1 MNSIEKHSKTLPT
14 LHSEDASLHQAQKL
28 LQTWKDGTLV
38 LPNEPTGASDSFSR
52 HLSKLYGLPLEAC
65 HLISNAVT
73 NAAVGSRVCLMGPG
87 TISTAPAVN
96 TLLISEGGTRLQLAI
111 EDAFQALRPHALRMA
126 IAKQT
131 LTDKSVDS
139 VKQQAANLLARS
151 DKALSSAAK
160 TRSSDKPNPQ
170 PLEFNWSD
178 PNWATSLNGS
188 DPQKE
193 KDEQEACKLEQEA
206 ATLKAEATKVI
217 SAYHFQDKP
226 GFLVEGPLPE
236 ELIATH
242 DLCADGTIFNLDI
255 DANTWMSLARLSSAK
270 SRVVGSRFNAAW
282 RASTVARNGEIL
294 PASTISSL
302 SRMSSDDFMGF
313 WTNPRIEENRLK
325 SIILP
330 ANTDFAGS
338 FHKEECQETGQIIQ
352 FYEGSVKLLLQRLEG
367 KPPENIVLSR
377 EAQEVFLSFV
387 GDIEDASSSHPGIR
401 DLLKSAGSTALRQS
415 LLLHLGN
422 GGAKALTCETM
433 KRACHLTAWC
443 VCGTAQMLETQRKQR
458 QNRPSDFDEEVW
470 VIVGKVRKKGPLS
483 RRELYRTF
491 HDQASSRHQPI
502 IEKALSR
509 GLLRETED
517 GSLYAP
523 DDCESIDAK

>member
-1 MNSIEKHSKTLPT
+1 M
-14 LHSEDASLHQAQKL
+14 HQAHEL

-38 LPNEPTGASDSFSR
+38 LPDEPNGASDAFSR

-65 HLISNAVT
+65 HLVSNAVT

-87 TISTAPAVN
+87 TVSTAPALN

-131 LTDKSVDS
+131 LTGKSVDG
-139 VKQQAANLLARS
+139 VKQQAADLLAKS

-160 TRSSDKPNPQ
+160 TRSSDDQSLQ
-170 PLEFNWSD
+170 PSEFNWFD
-178 PNWATSLNGS
+178 PNWATTVSGGGS
-188 DPQKE
+188 QKE
-193 KDEQEACKLEQEA
+193 KAEQEARNLEQEA

-217 SAYHFQDKP
+217 SAYHFHDKP
-226 GFLVEGPLPE
+226 GFLVQGPLPE
-236 ELIATH
+236 ELVETH
-242 DLCADGTIFNLDI
+242 DLCADGTIFNLDV
-255 DANTWMSLARLSSAK
+255 DANTWMSLARLSPAK
-270 SRVVGSRFNAAW
+270 SRIVGSRFNAAW
-282 RASTVARNGEIL
+282 RASTVARKGEIL

-330 ANTDFAGS
+330 AYTNFAGS
-338 FHKEECQETGQIIQ
+338 FHKEECHETDQILQ
-352 FYEGSVKLLLQRLEG
+352 FYESSVKLLFQRIKG
-367 KPPENIVLSR
+367 KPPETIVLSR
-377 EAQEVFLSFV
+377 EAHEVFLSFV

-401 DLLKSAGSTALRQS
+401 DLLKSAGSSALRQS

-422 GGAKALTCETM
+422 EGAKALTGETM

-443 VCGTAQMLETQRKQR
+443 VCGTAQMLETQRRQR

-517 GSLYAP
+517 GCLFVP
-523 DDCESIDAK
+523 DDCET